1 MPDYPINYDA
11 VCIDDKDYPRRYL
24 FILKQYS
31 DSLGTELTCIS
42 FGRLAAIRQLM
53 AMVEGQS

>member
-1 MPDYPINYDA
+1 MPDYRIKYGA
-11 VCIDDKDYPRRYL
+11 VCIDDKDYPHCYL
-24 FILKQYS
+24 FILKQYA
-31 DSLGTELTCIS
+31 DPPGTELACIS

>member
-1 MPDYPINYDA
+1 MPDYPIKYDA

-31 DSLGTELTCIS
+31 DPLGTELACIS

-53 AMVEGQS
+53 AMTRRQS